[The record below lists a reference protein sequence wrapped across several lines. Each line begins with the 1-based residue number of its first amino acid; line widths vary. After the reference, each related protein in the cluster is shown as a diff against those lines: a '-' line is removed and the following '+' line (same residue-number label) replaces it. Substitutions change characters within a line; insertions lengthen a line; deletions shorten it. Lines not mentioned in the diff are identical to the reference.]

1 MIIRP
6 TEEFIVTFE
15 IKTIVSVCISAPDHE
30 LAIERAQ
37 LAIENMTSKELCEN
51 IDEFYVSE
59 FMEITDA

>member
-1 MIIRP
+1 MIRRP
-6 TEEFIVTFE
+6 DEEFIVTFE
-15 IKTIVSVCISAPDHE
+15 VKATVSIAINAPDHE

-37 LAIENMTSKELCEN
+37 LQLENMNTKELCEN

>member
-6 TEEFIVTFE
+6 EEEFIVTFQV
-15 IKTIVSVCISAPDHE
+15 KVTVSICIGAPDHD

-37 LAIENMTSKELCEN
+37 LEIENMNSKELSEN

>member
-15 IKTIVSVCISAPDHE
+15 VKTIVSVCISAPDHE
-30 LAIERAQ
+30 LGIERAQ

-59 FMEITDA
+59 FMGITDA

>member
-6 TEEFIVTFE
+6 EEEFIVTFE
-15 IKTIVSVCISAPDHE
+15 VKATVSICISAPDHD

-37 LAIENMTSKELCEN
+37 LLIENMNNKELCDN
-51 IDEFYVSE
+51 IDDFFISD

>member
-15 IKTIVSVCISAPDHE
+15 VKVTVSICISAPDHE

>member
-6 TEEFIVTFE
+6 EEEFIVTFQV
-15 IKTIVSVCISAPDHE
+15 KMTVSIYISAPDHD

-37 LAIENMTSKELCEN
+37 LAIENMNSKELSEN

-59 FMEITDA
+59 FVEITDA

>member
-6 TEEFIVTFE
+6 EEEFIVTFE
-15 IKTIVSVCISAPDHE
+15 VKATVSICISAPDHD

-37 LAIENMTSKELCEN
+37 LERENMNGKELSEN

-59 FMEITDA
+59 FVEITDA

>member
-15 IKTIVSVCISAPDHE
+15 VKVTVSICISAPDHE

-59 FMEITDA
+59 FMEIADA

>member
-6 TEEFIVTFE
+6 EEEFIVTFE
-15 IKTIVSVCISAPDHE
+15 VKATVSICISAPDHD

-37 LAIENMTSKELCEN
+37 LAIENMNSKELSEN

-59 FMEITDA
+59 FVEITDA